1 MKKKSRKVIGVI
13 LAALILLV
21 VAMLILLKTGAFV
34 KIGASEMAQRTEV
47 PRFDLLA
54 WQAQREQDILTD
66 YNNGNYTMQN
76 PYLIVDPYEFNPLSA
91 LVIFD
96 HQSEGD
102 ITVKI
107 AGRDTFSSIEYVKP
121 GNSGRYEIPVI
132 GLYAGT
138 KNTVTLSDAS
148 GETVTLYIETEPLPI
163 DFQQYTLITS
173 KPDQMEPGIT
183 LFTACFEHSYSAIVD
198 CYGEVRGY
206 ISNMYM
212 GHGTSMNVLENG
224 RMLATGD
231 LSRFV
236 PYNMKTIWEFNWLGK
251 IFVEY
256 QVVNGVHHDLSELEN
271 GDFIATSNHY
281 DMFVTGTREDVIIVI
296 DRETGLVTREYD
308 FRNILDETRQ
318 MYNHF
323 DPDIEHV
330 ANIDWMH
337 ANAAL
342 CYEPNNSIIV
352 SSPIQSFI
360 VSINADTEEIQW
372 ILGPHE
378 NYNGSSAYLKEYL
391 LTPVGDD
398 FEWQWGQHQ
407 PQILPDFDNNPDTID
422 MMIFDNGQ
430 SRSAFEETSIAPA
443 DNYSRAV
450 HFRINTKEM
459 TVEQIWQYGKE
470 RGAECYAAFLGDANY
485 MEQTGN
491 RLITFGGQIRVD
503 GAPSDFIL
511 SGVRGESVVVSR
523 VVEVNENK
531 DVVYEISVEPTNGDV
546 SGETYQAKRMN
557 LYDDGGYAYRL
568 GEVVAPRIG
577 AFIPDFIDADQY
589 APVLYANKIGVD
601 FDQIFVQGNRLLMDG
616 YIGYPDAP
624 ARIGGALIVLR
635 SNTNSFLFRS
645 RFGLAGRFFADID
658 LSSLP
663 AGEYAISVAGKVS
676 NGNDALGGDFT
687 TGHIKTDY
695 KVTVGN

>member
-1 MKKKSRKVIGVI
+1 MKKNSKKTIGLIVAVII
-13 LAALILLV
+13 LVAAAI
-21 VAMLILLKTGAFV
+21 LILLKTGAFV
-34 KIGASEMAQRTEV
+34 TISASEMAQRMEV
-47 PRFDLLA
+47 PRYDLLA
-54 WQAQREQDILTD
+54 WQAQRELDILAD
-66 YNNGNYTMQN
+66 YNNGNYTIQN
-76 PYLIVDPYEFNPLSA
+76 PYIIVDPYEFNPLSA
-91 LVIFD
+91 MVIFD
-96 HQSEGD
+96 HQGEGD
-102 ITVKI
+102 ITVNV
-107 AGRDTFSSIEYVKP
+107 AGRDAFSNIEYVKS

-138 KNTVTLSDAS
+138 KNSVTLSDAL
-148 GETVTLYIETEPLPI
+148 GETVTLSIETEPLPT
-163 DFQQYTLITS
+163 DFQQYTLIAS
-173 KPDQMEPGIT
+173 KPDRMEPGVT
-183 LFTACFEHSYSAIVD
+183 LFTACFEHSYSAILD

-212 GHGTSMNVLENG
+212 GHGTSMSVLENG

-236 PYNMKTIWEFNWLGK
+236 PYNMKTVWEFNWLGK

-281 DMFVTGTREDVIIVI
+281 DMFVTGTREDVVIVI
-296 DRETGLVTREYD
+296 DRDTGLVKREYD
-308 FRNILDETRQ
+308 FRNILDETRH

-323 DPDIEHV
+323 DPDIENV
-330 ANIDWMH
+330 TNIDWMH

-342 CYEPNNSIIV
+342 YYEPNNSIIV
-352 SSPIQSFI
+352 SSPIQSYI

-372 ILGPHE
+372 ILGSHE
-378 NYNGSSAYLKEYL
+378 NFDGSSAYLKEYL
-391 LTPVGDD
+391 LTPIGND

-443 DNYSRAV
+443 NNYSRAV

-459 TVEQIWQYGKE
+459 IVEQIWQYGKE
-470 RGAECYAAFLGDANY
+470 RGAECYATFLGDANY
-485 MEQTGN
+485 MDQTGN
-491 RLITFGGQIRVD
+491 CLITFGGQIRAD
-503 GAPSDFIL
+503 GEPSDFIL
-511 SGVRGESVVVSR
+511 SGVRGESDVISR
-523 VVEVNENK
+523 IVEVNQNK

-546 SGETYQAKRMN
+546 SGETYQAKRMD
-557 LYDDGGYAYRL
+557 LYYDDGYDYRL
-568 GEVVAPRIG
+568 GEVAALRIG
-577 AFIPDFIDADQY
+577 AFVPDFIDADQS
-589 APVLYANKIGVD
+589 APVLYANKIGAY
-601 FDQIFVQGNRLLMDG
+601 FDQIYVQDNRLLMDG

-663 AGEYAISVAGKVS
+663 VGEYAISVAGKVS
-676 NGNDALGGDFT
+676 NGTDAMGDDFT